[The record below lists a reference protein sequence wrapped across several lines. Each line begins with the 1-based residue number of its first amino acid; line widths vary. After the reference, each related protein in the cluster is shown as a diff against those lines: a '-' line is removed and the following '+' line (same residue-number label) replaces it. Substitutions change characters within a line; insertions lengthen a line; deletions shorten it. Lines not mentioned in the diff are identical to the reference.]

1 MQKRNK
7 NLPLPDLPMKRR
19 SLNLATWFFMTA
31 VPLRSSALQFSSLPA
46 RTVTNVPSSMLPRQT
61 TLNAAGRVL
70 LERQWVGREE
80 HKTHGLPVRT
90 NSPPIPGKLM
100 LCCRD
105 GGMDD
110 DDGPHPAELDDDAGR
125 APLTPAKD
133 VIASQSR
140 QSIQITETRSGER
153 RRREEGK
160 KEKKSQ
166 LAKDPVVASTR
177 RFFSLFL
184 FLSLFFSSPL
194 AEWQQS
200 RNVCNQVS
208 SLLLLGRS
216 SEIGFLIFEI
226 RRRSSNDYDEFCSR
240 HHSAVNHA
248 QFLSINFICSAATNS
263 GSRRRRR
270 RK

>member
-1 MQKRNK
+1 MGRQRGAQDARASGSHQ
-7 NLPLPDLPMKRR
+7 LAADSGQTHALLLRR
-19 SLNLATWFFMTA
+19 W
-31 VPLRSSALQFSSLPA
+31 
-46 RTVTNVPSSMLPRQT
+46 
-61 TLNAAGRVL
+61 
-70 LERQWVGREE
+70 
-80 HKTHGLPVRT
+80 
-90 NSPPIPGKLM
+90 
-100 LCCRD
+100 D
-105 GGMDD
+105 G
-110 DDGPHPAELDDDAGR
+110 
-125 APLTPAKD
+125 
-133 VIASQSR
+133 
-140 QSIQITETRSGER
+140 R
-153 RRREEGK
+153 RRRAATGRTRRRRRPSTADASQRRHRQPKSAVDTNYRNSIRRATTEGRGK
-160 KEKKSQ
+160 KRKKKSIGQ
-166 LAKDPVVASTR
+166 RSGC
-177 RFFSLFL
+177 RFHTPIFL

-194 AEWQQS
+194 ADWQQS

>member
-1 MQKRNK
+1 
-7 NLPLPDLPMKRR
+7 
-19 SLNLATWFFMTA
+19 
-31 VPLRSSALQFSSLPA
+31 
-46 RTVTNVPSSMLPRQT
+46 
-61 TLNAAGRVL
+61 
-70 LERQWVGREE
+70 
-80 HKTHGLPVRT
+80 
-90 NSPPIPGKLM
+90 
-100 LCCRD
+100 
-105 GGMDD
+105 MDD
-110 DDGPHPAELDDDAGR
+110 DDGPQPAELDDDAGR

-160 KEKKSQ
+160 KEKKKSIGQ
-166 LAKDPVVASTR
+166 RSGC
-177 RFFSLFL
+177 RFHTPIFL

-194 AEWQQS
+194 ADWQQS
-200 RNVCNQVS
+200 RNVCNQFS

-216 SEIGFLIFEI
+216 SGIGFLIFEI